1 MLSWETGVL
10 FGQALEQIKTHEAR
24 LTHVEAEVITIKAIV
39 YRGALVL
46 ALWGGGLML
55 NLPADKVGELTA
67 SFIKGLSK

>member
-10 FGQALEQIKTHEAR
+10 FGQALEQIRTHEAR

-46 ALWGGGLML
+46 ALWGGGLLL
-55 NLPADKVGELTA
+55 NLPADKMGELTA
-67 SFIKGLSK
+67 TFIKGLSK

>member
-46 ALWGGGLML
+46 ALWGGGLLL
-55 NLPADKVGELTA
+55 NLPADKMGELTA
-67 SFIKGLSK
+67 TFIKGLSK

>member
-24 LTHVEAEVITIKAIV
+24 LTHVEAEVITIKAVV

-55 NLPADKVGELTA
+55 NLPADKVGEVAATFLR
-67 SFIKGLSK
+67 SMSK

>member
-24 LTHVEAEVITIKAIV
+24 LTHVEAEVITLKAVV

-46 ALWGGGLML
+46 ALWGSGLML
-55 NLPADKVGELTA
+55 NLPADRVGEAAATFLKA
-67 SFIKGLSK
+67 FAK